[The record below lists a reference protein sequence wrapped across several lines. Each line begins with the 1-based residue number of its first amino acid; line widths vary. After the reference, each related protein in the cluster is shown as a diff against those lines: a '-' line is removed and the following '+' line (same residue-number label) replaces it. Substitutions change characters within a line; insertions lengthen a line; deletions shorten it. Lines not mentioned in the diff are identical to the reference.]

1 MIQNTL
7 LPLVSNKEAVL
18 VKRSGVGISCV
29 GMCARNQRAHGIAA
43 ARGLIVMD
51 SLAYIRGPSGHRIAA
66 GPRDLSRQLMV
77 QYGIDA
83 EVVGVSGLRFES
95 KHPEGRYVDV
105 LEHVLQHRYQWI
117 MLISGGNDV
126 YGQSDSESLY
136 DAVSTCVR
144 LALTATDAVVVV
156 YGGSAKTWRY
166 RGRFAQEYD
175 ARVRRVV
182 DRASADFH
190 KMSGVRILSGA
201 LELRSLTDADLVDRI
216 GHLQFKDGFEK
227 LLAALSAWATL
238 ARALVSLRSRL

>member
-1 MIQNTL
+1 MNPMKKL
-7 LPLVSNKEAVL
+7 YWF
-18 VKRSGVGISCV
+18 KRADVGSSCF
-29 GMCARNQRAHGIAA
+29 GRCARNQRAHGIAA

-51 SLAYIRGPSGHRIAA
+51 SLAYIRGPSGQKPRIAA
-66 GPRDLSRQLMV
+66 GPRDLSRQLLV

-126 YGQSDSESLY
+126 YGQADSESLY

-144 LALTATDAVVVV
+144 RALTSTDAVVVV
-156 YGGSAKTWRY
+156 YGGSAETWRY

-182 DRASADFH
+182 DRLSADFQ

-201 LELRSLTDADLVDRI
+201 PELRILSDEDLVDRI
-216 GHLQFKDGFEK
+216 GHLQYTHGFQK
-227 LLAALSAWATL
+227 LLAALSSWTTM